1 MLEITLKV
9 ENVSYVNMI
18 GLSIVKKYRASSET
32 RSHSYSDNLLNEASD
47 IDLCKS
53 RRLRTQWCFIWL
65 ERWRRWAVGGRVGR
79 PPKPPRFPRLLL
91 SRARASAF
99 TVGHCCPLFIGLRAN
114 WVAHFAHIK
123 FYSRPRRGPGAV
135 TFYFCFPS
143 LRFPAAISPGVHV
156 FLSSLVSLFRGDLT
170 RENLRALLARI
181 FLILLRLFCAEFLTR
196 SFSLALL
203 RRFRPPSWA
212 EFICHA
218 DEYTYEY
225 LFLIRSAHIFFR
237 ANLFQLPWKE
247 SWDNSFFSRMFS
259 NVVARTNLVFASIM
273 WTLFYSAYISFI
285 RRGNKY
291 ETLAES

>member
-1 MLEITLKV
+1 MQIPSFTYTMVLHLTGEV
-9 ENVSYVNMI
+9 AAM
-18 GLSIVKKYRASSET
+18 GGWLS
-32 RSHSYSDNLLNEASD
+32 
-47 IDLCKS
+47 
-53 RRLRTQWCFIWL
+53 
-65 ERWRRWAVGGRVGR
+65 R
-79 PPKPPRFPRLLL
+79 PPPTETARFPRLLL

-196 SFSLALL
+196 SFSLALVCL
-203 RRFRPPSWA
+203 LCRFQPPSRV

-225 LFLIRSAHIFFR
+225 LFLIRSTHIFFR
-237 ANLFQLPWKE
+237 TNLFQLQWKK
-247 SWDNSFFSRMFS
+247 S
-259 NVVARTNLVFASIM
+259 
-273 WTLFYSAYISFI
+273 
-285 RRGNKY
+285 
-291 ETLAES
+291 